1 MQTEQVQRHKDFPA
15 VEAEGE
21 IDFVEVMSHD
31 VRSIEIFFVVLYS
44 CPSLRSYL
52 SLTCAG
58 PSFQCSSV
66 LCCFVSASLDNLL
79 KPINFFD

>member
-31 VRSIEIFFVVLYS
+31 VRSIEIFFVVL
-44 CPSLRSYL
+44 
-52 SLTCAG
+52 
-58 PSFQCSSV
+58 
-66 LCCFVSASLDNLL
+66 
-79 KPINFFD
+79 